1 MELENFQNFVVV
13 ECQRAEE
20 RLMNSWYP
28 GVIALFSSES
38 RSKWSNP
45 HLRTES
51 FYECVATLI
60 GNNIR
65 YGELSVEVLMKAL
78 RDVRER
84 LG

>member
-1 MELENFQNFVVV
+1 MELENFQNMVVM

-28 GVIALFSSES
+28 GVIALFSGEN

-45 HLRTES
+45 HLKTES

-65 YGELSVEVLMKAL
+65 
-78 RDVRER
+78 
-84 LG
+84 